1 MAGPCCHIRL
11 QYNHRACSGI
21 LLLTDCQHFQADLCS
36 WSDLRCLIPC
46 THCGID
52 GIGYWLIDDGG
63 MDTQYVVNTMCC
75 LIKIDYVD
83 YSFTIVILDSL
94 TIHLCYS
101 CDNLQHILT
110 AQMLILLQ
118 EHVTPPRFLYFSRET
133 MDLTGYTF
141 PLPTSGKL
149 AMK

>member
-1 MAGPCCHIRL
+1 MPDSLYTLWGRWDRFL
-11 QYNHRACSGI
+11 M
-21 LLLTDCQHFQADLCS
+21 
-36 WSDLRCLIPC
+36 
-46 THCGID
+46 
-52 GIGYWLIDDGG
+52 DDGG
-63 MDTQYVVNTMCC
+63 MDTQCFVNTMCC

-83 YSFTIVILDSL
+83 YSFTIVILDSF

-110 AQMLILLQ
+110 AQMLFLLQ
-118 EHVTPPRFLYFSRET
+118 EHVSRET